1 MKDEKP
7 WDSYYPAAIDLLP
20 QQPFIEESIG
30 KLVLRLGY
38 AHLLLELHLGTLLRI
53 DPAKGRILTED
64 LPLSSLAT
72 RFYRAAESKA
82 PQPQDLKQL
91 KSLLNNLR
99 RINENR
105 NRLVHAF
112 WTFPKDGPPM
122 LVPKNGQ
129 MVREKAPMATEILSL
144 VTATD
149 KFIEDFF
156 RCMRRILITH
166 HTDSPPPS

>member
-20 QQPFIEESIG
+20 QQPLVEESIG
-30 KLVLRLGY
+30 RLVLRLSY
-38 AHLLLELHLGTLLRI
+38 AHLVLELNLGTLLRI

-99 RINENR
+99 RINDKR

-122 LVPKNGQ
+122 LVPQKGQ
-129 MVREKAPMATEILSL
+129 LVSEKAPMATEILSL
-144 VTATD
+144 VNATD

-156 RCMRRILITH
+156 RCMSRILVTH
-166 HTDSPPPS
+166 HDDAPPDS